1 MKSLRLVS
9 WLAIRRLRVSPGL
22 LLASSLG
29 VLLAVTM
36 VAATVIHSSTIAQA
50 GLSYALGRT
59 ISQDALNFHILV
71 PERPLGEAD
80 YTRLNTSV
88 SGSIASHLGW
98 LQESG
103 HRVGRSPVF
112 SSTPGPE
119 GSGQTLVGAD
129 GYVYFQEGFQEHA
142 RLVDGRWPQD
152 TAREDA
158 EGTLHV
164 EAVVGLDIASRGL
177 RLGTGSKAFL
187 APLGPGANDRIV
199 VEVVGVAAPADPE
212 APYWFG
218 DLSRFRVETDGVSVF
233 VPFYVSEQVFF
244 EGAGRR
250 YPMLLASYSW
260 YVALDLASLRPES
273 VPRIERARE
282 ALESEI
288 NRAFPRSLALS
299 ALGGVIEDYKRD
311 LAFARVPLFLF
322 ATLVA
327 GVVLYYLVLVV
338 HFLSQSRASEIG
350 LLRGRGASRLQ
361 IGVLLG
367 LAEGML
373 VALPGA
379 VGGPLLGWTIAR
391 MLPAGDPGL
400 VTVSVPLTAT
410 PFIVGAAG
418 ALVTAV
424 LFLAFNSWTS
434 GQKIISLL
442 WERGQT
448 AGGEGRLRYAID
460 LMVLSA
466 VGLVWWQ
473 IRGRGG
479 FLAEELLG
487 EGLEIDLSLLLGP
500 VLALVAAGIIL
511 VRLLPI
517 ILRLLGAALSMLHW
531 PWLGHALTR
540 LARNSLSWS
549 ALAVLLAVATALAIF
564 GATLNTS
571 LGDSRASQAR
581 YAVGGDVVVAD
592 WKSLGLPLSPEEQR
606 EMLTAPPGVE
616 EVTPVLRGSMALGG
630 RSGSVDVSLV
640 AVDPDAAQQ
649 ATWFREDFADTSLDE
664 LFRPLRGPA
673 RPQEGVALPAEATA
687 VGVWVNLQE
696 GIPFHNLWAALRD
709 SKGLTDNVQLGELH
723 ASGWAY
729 LEGPVPEKA
738 HLTPPYS
745 LHTIFISGPQFSS
758 NAYSTGRMALDDVT
772 VRVGEEL
779 RVVES
784 FDDELGAWRPMPH
797 LDDVPDVVSLTPDAA
812 HSGNLGA
819 QFTWERSIGG
829 ELRGIFAAPGPL
841 PLPAVGSSAFTP
853 GQVLVGQVAGGS
865 VPVVVRSTFQHFPTL
880 YPGDGPFLIVNE
892 DHLREYRR
900 SLPQGAPLEAE
911 EFWLALGAGADRAGT
926 VAALEEITGGLAR
939 VRDQEEEARL
949 ARGNPLSGAGLGGV
963 AWLALGTLSGVA
975 LLGLLLYAGL
985 AARRSRMEMGLLWA
999 LGLSRRQVGVV
1010 LALEELL
1017 LAVVGLAVGAALGTA
1032 LGGWSLQYL
1041 DVTSGGQTL
1050 TPPIDVIVDRGVATL
1065 AYLGV
1070 AAAAVLA
1077 TLLALHLFRRTHI
1090 HEALRAEE

>member
-1 MKSLRLVS
+1 MKSLRLVA
-9 WLAIRRLRVSPGL
+9 WLAVRRLRVSPGL

-36 VAATVIHSSTIAQA
+36 VAATVIHSNTIAQA

-59 ISQDALNFHILV
+59 ISQDALNFHIRV

-88 SGSIASHLGW
+88 SGSIESHLGW
-98 LQESG
+98 IQESG
-103 HRVGRSPVF
+103 HRLGRSPIF

-119 GSGQTLVGAD
+119 GSGPTLVGAD
-129 GYVYFQEGFQEHA
+129 GYVYFQEGFEEHA
-142 RLVDGRWPQD
+142 RLVDGRWPQQ
-152 TAREDA
+152 AASEDA
-158 EGTLHV
+158 EGNLRV
-164 EAVVGLDIASRGL
+164 EAVVGLDIATRGL
-177 RLGTGSKAFL
+177 RLGTGSTAYL
-187 APLGPGANDRIV
+187 APLGPGADERMV
-199 VEVVGVAAPADPE
+199 VEVVGVVEPADPE
-212 APYWFG
+212 HPYWFG
-218 DLSRFRVETDGVSVF
+218 DLSRFRVETDGVNVF
-233 VPFYVSEQVFF
+233 VPFYVSEQAFF
-244 EGAGRR
+244 QGAGNR
-250 YPMLLASYSW
+250 YPMLLGSYSW
-260 YVALDLASLRPES
+260 FVDLDLGALRPES
-273 VPRIERARE
+273 VGRIERARE
-282 ALESEI
+282 ALESEL
-288 NRAFPRSLALS
+288 NRAFPRTLALS

-338 HFLSQSRASEIG
+338 HFLSQSRGPEIG

-361 IGVLLG
+361 IGGLLG
-367 LAEGML
+367 LAEGVL

-379 VGGPLLGWTIAR
+379 VGGPLLGWVIAGI
-391 MLPAGDPGL
+391 LPAGDPGL

-410 PFIVGAAG
+410 PFIVGGAA
-418 ALVTAV
+418 ALITAV
-424 LFLAFNSWTS
+424 LFLVFNTWTS
-434 GQKIISLL
+434 GQGIVSLL
-442 WERGQT
+442 WERGRS

-460 LMVLSA
+460 LTVLSA

-517 ILRLLGAALSMLHW
+517 ILRVLGAALGALHW

-540 LARNSLSWS
+540 LARNALSWS

-581 YAVGGDVVVAD
+581 YAVGGDVVVAN
-592 WKSLGLPLSPEEQR
+592 WKSLGIPLSPEEQR
-606 EMLTAPPGVE
+606 DLLLEAPGVE

-630 RSGSVDVSLV
+630 PSGSLDVSLV
-640 AVDPDAAQQ
+640 AMDPEVAQR
-649 ATWFREDFADTSLDE
+649 ATWFREDFADVAFDE
-664 LFRPLRGPA
+664 LLRPLRGPA
-673 RPQEGVALPAEATA
+673 RPQEGVALPADAEA
-687 VGVWVNLQE
+687 VGVWVNLEE
-696 GIPFHNLWAALRD
+696 GIPFHNLWAAVRD
-709 SKGLTDNVQLGELH
+709 TKGLTDNVQLGELH

-729 LEGPVPEKA
+729 LEGPVPNKA

-745 LHTIFISGPQFSS
+745 LHALFISGPQFSS
-758 NAYSTGRMALDDVT
+758 TAFSMGSMALDDVT

-784 FDDELGAWRPMPH
+784 FDEDLGPWRPMPH
-797 LDDVPDVVSLTPDAA
+797 LDDVPDVVSLSPDAA
-812 HSGNLGA
+812 HSGSLGA
-819 QFTWERSIGG
+819 RFTWERAIGG

-841 PLPAVGSSAFTP
+841 PLPAVGSAAFTP
-853 GQVLVGQVAGGS
+853 GQVLVGQMAGGS
-865 VPVVVRSTFQHFPTL
+865 VPVVVRSTFHHFPTL

-892 DHLREYRR
+892 EHLHEYRG

-911 EFWLALGAGADRAGT
+911 EFWLALGAGADRAST
-926 VAALEEITGGLAR
+926 VAALEETTRGLAR
-939 VRDQEEEARL
+939 VRDQEAEAQL

-963 AWLALGTLSGVA
+963 AWLALGTLGGVA

-985 AARRSRMEMGLLWA
+985 TARRSRMEMGLLWA
-999 LGLSRRQVGVV
+999 LGLSRRQVGMV

-1017 LAVVGLAVGAALGTA
+1017 LAVVGLAVGAVLGTA

-1050 TPPIDVIVDRGVATL
+1050 TPPIEVIVDRGVATL
-1065 AYLGV
+1065 AYAGV
-1070 AAAAVLA
+1070 AAAAVA
-1077 TLLALHLFRRTHI
+1077 AALLALHLFRRTHI

>member
-1 MKSLRLVS
+1 MKSLRLMT
-9 WLAIRRLRVSPGL
+9 WLAVRRLRVSPGL

-36 VAATVIHSSTIAQA
+36 VAATVIHSNTIAQA

-59 ISQDALNFHILV
+59 VSQDALNFHILV
-71 PERPLGEAD
+71 PERPLGAAD
-80 YTRLNTSV
+80 YARLNTSV
-88 SGSIASHLGW
+88 SDSVESHLGW

-103 HRVGRSPVF
+103 HRLGRSPVF

-119 GSGQTLVGAD
+119 GSGPMLVGAD
-129 GYVYFQEGFQEHA
+129 GYIYFQEGFQEHA
-142 RLVDGRWPQD
+142 RLVDGRWPEE
-152 TAREDA
+152 AASEDA
-158 EGTLHV
+158 EGALHV

-187 APLGPGANDRIV
+187 APLGPGADDRIV
-199 VEVVGVAAPADPE
+199 VEVVGVVEPASPE
-212 APYWFG
+212 DHYWFG

-233 VPFYVSEQVFF
+233 VPFYVSEQAFF
-244 EGAGRR
+244 EGAGSR
-250 YPMLLASYSW
+250 YPMLLGSYSW
-260 YVALDLASLRPES
+260 YVDLDLGALRPES
-273 VPRIERARE
+273 IGRIERARE
-282 ALESEI
+282 ALESEL
-288 NRAFPRSLALS
+288 NRTFPRTLALS

-338 HFLSQSRASEIG
+338 HFLAESRGPEIG

-361 IGVLLG
+361 IGALLG
-367 LAEGML
+367 LAEGLL

-379 VGGPLLGWTIAR
+379 VGGPLLGWAIAR
-391 MLPAGDPGL
+391 ILPAGDPGL

-442 WERGQT
+442 WERGRS
-448 AGGEGRLRYAID
+448 AEGGGRLRYAID

-473 IRGRGG
+473 IQGRGG

-487 EGLEIDLSLLLGP
+487 DGLEIDLSLLLGP

-517 ILRLLGAALSMLHW
+517 VLRLLGAALGMLHW

-540 LARNSLSWS
+540 LARNALSWS

-581 YAVGGDVVVAD
+581 YAVGGDVVVAN
-592 WKSLGLPLSPEEQR
+592 WKSLGVPLSPEEQR
-606 EMLTAPPGVE
+606 ELLIEAPGVE
-616 EVTPVLRGSMALGG
+616 ELTPVLRGSMALGG
-630 RSGSVDVSLV
+630 PSGSVDVSLV
-640 AVDPDAAQQ
+640 AMDPDAAQQ
-649 ATWFREDFADTSLDE
+649 AMWFREDFADTTLDE

-673 RPQEGVALPAEATA
+673 RPQEGVALPLAAES
-687 VGVWVNLQE
+687 VGVWVNLPE
-696 GIPFHNLWAALRD
+696 GIPFHNLWATLRD
-709 SKGLTDNVQLGELH
+709 TRGLTENVQLGELH

-729 LEGPVPEKA
+729 LEGPVPVKA
-738 HLTPPYS
+738 YLTPPYS
-745 LHTIFISGPQFSS
+745 LHAIFVSGPQFSS
-758 NAYSTGRMALDDVT
+758 TDDVT

-779 RVVES
+779 QVVES
-784 FDDELGAWRPMPH
+784 FDNDLGAWRPMPH
-797 LDDVPDVVSLTPDAA
+797 LDDVPDVVSLSPDAA
-812 HSGNLGA
+812 HSGALGA
-819 QFTWERSIGG
+819 LFIWERAIGG

-865 VPVVVRSTFQHFPTL
+865 VPVVVRSTFNHFPTL
-880 YPGDGPFLIVNE
+880 YPGAGPFLIVNE
-892 DHLREYRR
+892 DHLREYRK

-911 EFWLALGAGADRAGT
+911 EFWLALGPGADRAAT
-926 VAALEEITGGLAR
+926 VAALEESTRGLAR
-939 VRDQEEEARL
+939 VRDQEAEARL

-975 LLGLLLYAGL
+975 VLGLLLYAGL

-1017 LAVVGLAVGAALGTA
+1017 LAVVGLGVGAALGTA

-1041 DVTSGGQTL
+1041 DVSSGGQTL
-1050 TPPIDVIVDRGVATL
+1050 TPPIDVIVDWVVASL
-1065 AYLGV
+1065 AYAGV

-1077 TLLALHLFRRTHI
+1077 TLLALLLFRRTHI